1 MRINT
6 CQDGIRFSAIIQ
18 PRSSKNEVTGIY
30 KDAIK
35 IRLTSPPINGAAN
48 NSCLPFLSKFL
59 EVSPSEISI
68 ARGHSSKSKIIKV
81 VGLSEKQ
88 FLKNFKNQKPFK
100 INNFYDQN
108 H

>member
-35 IRLTSPPINGAAN
+35 VRLTSLLSMALLTNPVCVFSQSGWRWPHRILVLQGDIAVKIKLLKLWAFQK
-48 NSCLPFLSKFL
+48 SSSSKF
-59 EVSPSEISI
+59 
-68 ARGHSSKSKIIKV
+68 
-81 VGLSEKQ
+81 
-88 FLKNFKNQKPFK
+88 
-100 INNFYDQN
+100 
-108 H
+108 